1 MNKFTKTC
9 LSILMIVVM
18 TPLLLSNTKAS
29 EDNNV
34 TPTVKQA
41 TEVTETV
48 YIHQLS
54 TDAAGTTLTV
64 EPIEW
69 YQGEAARQAFAAH
82 EPDAGLDGP
91 PDDYYIVNNHKPLET
106 YTIAPDATVMMQ
118 IYDRTGQ
125 LEDIDIQENE
135 HISLA
140 KFNHIFGQKDHLD
153 LSNFPYHIKIQ
164 DGVVTSIV
172 QQYIP

>member
-1 MNKFTKTC
+1 MNKWNKTC

-18 TPLLLSNTKAS
+18 TPFLLSNTKAS
-29 EDNNV
+29 DYKDI

-54 TDAAGTTLTV
+54 TDGAGTTLTA

-69 YQGEAARQAFAAH
+69 YQGEAARKAFAAH

-91 PDDYYIVNNHKPLET
+91 PDDYYIVNNHKPVET
-106 YTIAPDATVMMQ
+106 YTISPDATVMMQ

-135 HISLA
+135 QITLD
-140 KFNHIFGQKDHLD
+140 KFNKIFADKDQLD

-164 DGVVTSIV
+164 NGVITSIV

>member
-1 MNKFTKTC
+1 MNKWNKTC

-18 TPLLLSNTKAS
+18 TPFLLSNIKAS
-29 EDNNV
+29 DYHQ
-34 TPTVKQA
+34 TPTG
-41 TEVTETV
+41 EHSSEIIETV

-54 TDAAGTTLTV
+54 SDALGNSLTV

-69 YQGEAARQAFAAH
+69 YQGESARKAFIAH

-91 PDDYYIVNNHKPLET
+91 PDDYYIVNSHKPLET
-106 YTIAPDATVMMQ
+106 YMISPDATVMMQ

-140 KFNHIFGQKDHLD
+140 KFNYIFGQKDHLD
-153 LSNFPYHIKIQ
+153 LSNFPYHIKIK